1 GFLRLRVVIDASR
14 TVRPRRSHTVT
25 LPPFQRVLDE
35 HRDDVHRFLMA
46 SAGPNEADDAFQETF
61 IAALRAYPRLRPDSN
76 VRGWLLTIAH
86 RKAIDAHRARGRRA
100 VPVVEVDRGG
110 AEDPARTGRPLLR
123 GRRPRRPARP
133 ARRPHLA
140 SRGRGPCPRGSS
152 AARTGRVL
160 RRRAEELRDA
170 GGLAADARLHPPR
183 AQGHREDRL
192 RRGLDVPRGRGPR
205 REP

>member
-1 GFLRLRVVIDASR
+1 VIDASR

-86 RKAIDAHRARGRRA
+86 RKAIDAHRGRAQRPVPAADLPEEPAPAVTLPDPGLWEAVGKLAPKQRA
-100 VPVVEVDRGG
+100 AIVLRFVSDLPFRQV
-110 AEDPARTGRPLLR
+110 GRILDISE
-123 GRRPRRPARP
+123 A
-133 ARRPHLA
+133 
-140 SRGRGPCPRGSS
+140 
-152 AARTGRVL
+152 AARQNVHEGVAHL
-160 RRRAEELRDA
+160 RKEYANEEL
-170 GGLAADARLHPPR
+170 
-183 AQGHREDRL
+183 
-192 RRGLDVPRGRGPR
+192 
-205 REP
+205 